1 MKLTTIIKQI
11 RNGQFTLMLRLLK
24 MSNEFY
30 KASFI
35 STACS
40 QGIYDKFVNGK
51 SSFDNLC
58 EKIGV
63 TVNQEGLLAWLEMGV
78 KLGELKRVGNDYEIK
93 GKLSKALLYPN
104 NDSYKALLE
113 EIVGLHYNVIV
124 NTPNILE
131 EQKMFPFDEST
142 GELIARSSRIAEPFI
157 FEAVDNIIP
166 QKGKF
171 HLLEVGCGSGIYI
184 KRACELN
191 VELSAV
197 GIDLQEKVANFAQKN
212 IVSWS
217 LENRVNIQHC
227 DIKNLTW

>member
-1 MKLTTIIKQI
+1 MKLNTIIKQI
-11 RNGQFTLMLRLLK
+11 RKGQSTLMLKLLR

-30 KASFI
+30 KACFI

-51 SSFDNLC
+51 SSFEKLC
-58 EKIGV
+58 EKMGV
-63 TVNQEGLLAWLEMGV
+63 TVNREGLLAWLELGV
-78 KLGELKRVGNDYEIK
+78 RLGELKHVGNDYEIK
-93 GKLSKALLYPN
+93 GKLSKALLEPD
-104 NDSYKALLE
+104 NDAYKALVQ
-113 EIVGLHYNVIV
+113 EIVELHYNVIV

-166 QKGKF
+166 LKGKF
-171 HLLEVGCGSGIYI
+171 HLLEVGCGTGIYI

-197 GIDLQEKVANFAQKN
+197 GIDP
-212 IVSWS
+212 
-217 LENRVNIQHC
+217 
-227 DIKNLTW
+227 